1 LTARTIFRTVEYWT
15 IADQLLRLGKE
26 EGFDPMSLSP
36 VIRYEWYFYVFEAV
50 LMLCNQVLMNV
61 RHPRRW
67 LPKSTKTY
75 LAQDGVTEIDGPG
88 YKDTRPFWQTLVDP
102 FDLLGLLSKGNE
114 DDKTK
119 RFWEGNGFDGASK
132 SKEVRRE
139 REWIEMLLSKR
150 RRRERLGCELL
161 RSGVKTTADA
171 TECYL

>member
-1 LTARTIFRTVEYWT
+1 MTARTIFRTVEYWT

-102 FDLLGLLSKGNE
+102 FDLFGLLSKGNE

-132 SKEVRRE
+132 SKEVMRE
-139 REWIEMLLSKR
+139 RVDRDVAEQ
-150 RRRERLGCELL
+150 
-161 RSGVKTTADA
+161 A
-171 TECYL
+171 